1 MMLRDKMIDQWI
13 KELDKEIL
21 DLQELREEFSGE
33 EQDEAVKVLT
43 DPDYRAEVG
52 NIGDGIRIRR
62 KNAKMT
68 QEDLAGEIGISQ
80 PMLAQIE
87 RGSKVPSMILGRQI
101 ARVFKCSME
110 ELFEEAGV

>member
-1 MMLRDKMIDQWI
+1 MLRDKMIDQWI
-13 KELDKEIL
+13 KELDREIL

-33 EQDEAVKVLT
+33 KQEDMVRTLT

-62 KNAKMT
+62 KNAGMT

-101 ARVFKCSME
+101 AGIFKCSME